1 MSDIAIF
8 APMKQLIVIE
18 GPTASGKTSLGV
30 ELAKQLKT
38 VVISADSRQFYKEL
52 AIGTAKPTPEEMDG
66 VPHYFVD
73 SHSIH
78 EPLTAGQ
85 FEKQALELIAGEL
98 SDYEKIILVGGSGMF
113 LDALCVGLDPIPTS
127 AEIQQQLREEQQA
140 KGLNKL
146 AKELQACDPDYFAT
160 VDRYNP
166 ARVLRGLEVF
176 RLTGKPF
183 SQWRLNKPEP
193 RPFEVKRFVI
203 EHPREQLYD
212 RINLRVDQMLANGL
226 IEEARSVHKLKHLAP
241 LQTVGYKECFD
252 LFEGTIDEETCIDK
266 IKQHTRNYAKRQVT
280 WFNRHPESVRV
291 PFTTNKKM
299 IAAIVKNL
307 KASTV

>member
-1 MSDIAIF
+1 
-8 APMKQLIVIE
+8 MKQQLIVIE

-30 ELAKQLKT
+30 ELAKQLNT
-38 VVISADSRQFYKEL
+38 VVISADSRQFYKEI
-52 AIGTAKPTPEEMDG
+52 AIGTAKPTEKEMGG
-66 VPHYFVD
+66 VKHYFVD

-85 FEKQALELIAGEL
+85 FEKQAMELITGEL
-98 SDYEKIILVGGSGMF
+98 SDREQIILVGGSGMF
-113 LDALCVGLDPIPTS
+113 IDALCIGLDPIPTS
-127 AEIQQQLREEQQA
+127 PEIQQQLRDEQQS

-166 ARVLRGLEVF
+166 SRVLRGLEVF

-193 RPFEVKRFVI
+193 RPFDVKRFVV
-203 EHPREQLYD
+203 EHPREQLYE
-212 RINLRVDQMLANGL
+212 RINKRVDLMMKAGL
-226 IEEARSVHKLKHLAP
+226 LKEAQSVHDVKHLAP

-252 LFEGTIDEETCIDK
+252 HIEGKSDLETCVEK

-291 PFTTNKKM
+291 PFTTSKRMTTSILKTL
-299 IAAIVKNL
+299 KN
-307 KASTV
+307 SVV